1 MIPCMVQVDKEFF
14 LIDKET
20 FPYKKRNDDTTVC
33 REQLFGTGGGGGG
46 YNLTGVERG
55 GRTCVYMREQK
66 LQPPCVHAGPGTPFI
81 EKFIKKDIK

>member
-55 GRTCVYMREQK
+55 GED
-66 LQPPCVHAGPGTPFI
+66 LCVHERAETSATLCPCGPWNPLY
-81 EKFIKKDIK
+81 